1 MLLIHLRKQR
11 MHMREIE
18 IKALCSINENNKD
31 GLLAL
36 LDGYNQ
42 MLFPGLEKKKTK
54 KDSFMDDAKAALAEE
69 AKKVYIVK
77 RHDRTDSDRDEY
89 LKRMAASDNPDMKAL
104 AAKELREHRR
114 QELRKST
121 RLEQMRN
128 MGRIRSKGKKI
139 EKFDE

>member
-1 MLLIHLRKQR
+1 
-11 MHMREIE
+11 MHMRSME
-18 IKALCSINENNKD
+18 IKALCSINEHNRD
-31 GLLAL
+31 GLISMLES
-36 LDGYNQ
+36 YNQ
-42 MLFPGLEKKKTK
+42 MLFPGVEKRKTK
-54 KDSFMDDAKAALAEE
+54 KDSFMDDAKAALAAE

-77 RHDRTDSDRDEY
+77 RHKQDDANRDEY
-89 LKRMAASDNPDMKAL
+89 LKRMSASANPDMKAL

-114 QELRKST
+114 QEVRKST